1 MSHQIT
7 WTQNGEIN
15 IVGSFNGKDFTA
27 QVIDLTDIGIGL
39 ASQSLHNIS
48 ELEAIE
54 IIQRSCYITVAERH
68 MRAVASELEY
78 QAQEEQKRIQ
88 EMENREEESC
98 PLCDTYHDDWDSC
111 FSIREQY

>member
-27 QVIDLTDIGIGL
+27 QVMDFTDIGIGL
-39 ASQSLHNIS
+39 AAQSLHNIS

-88 EMENREEESC
+88 EMENRKEESC
-98 PLCDTYHDDWDSC
+98 PLCDTYHDDWESC
-111 FSIREQY
+111 FSMREQY

>member
-1 MSHQIT
+1 MSHEIT
-7 WTQNGEIN
+7 WTQNGQICISGELYN
-15 IVGSFNGKDFTA
+15 KRIVAVVYDFS
-27 QVIDLTDIGIGL
+27 DIGAGFQ
-39 ASQSLHNIS
+39 AQSLFNIT

-54 IIQRSCYITVAERH
+54 IIQRSSYITVAERH